1 MSESI
6 AWKIPQSR
14 KDIELRA
21 MSHLRKPLR
30 RQRPSRRCLVEWAN
44 DGRYVDGQHSN
55 GVPNSNRVLCVTM
68 HSFHYQRG
76 KLTCES
82 YPLDKAA
89 ERYGTPLYVYSSHT
103 ILDHYKRLD
112 QALHE
117 LRHEI

>member
-1 MSESI
+1 
-6 AWKIPQSR
+6 
-14 KDIELRA
+14 
-21 MSHLRKPLR
+21 
-30 RQRPSRRCLVEWAN
+30 
-44 DGRYVDGQHSN
+44 
-55 GVPNSNRVLCVTM
+55 M

-117 LRHEI
+117 AGFHKLGRGETLPHDASIVTG